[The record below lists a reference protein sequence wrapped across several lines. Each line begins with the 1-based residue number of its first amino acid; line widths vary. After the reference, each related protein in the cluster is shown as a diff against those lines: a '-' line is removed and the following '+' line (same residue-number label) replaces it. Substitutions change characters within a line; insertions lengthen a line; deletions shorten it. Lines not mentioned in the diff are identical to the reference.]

1 MWVALYEIPLNL
13 DAYIDKKLLH
23 SEDYEVGHIV
33 SFYIAY
39 YAYKEMRLL
48 WKTHGNTNYV
58 ALTRLSN
65 WILKPFIYQMC
76 DVLLNYHMNFVN
88 I

>member
-39 YAYKEMRLL
+39 YAYD
-48 WKTHGNTNYV
+48 
-58 ALTRLSN
+58 LSN
-65 WILKPFIYQMC
+65 NIMKCACYEK
-76 DVLLNYHMNFVN
+76 HMVTP
-88 I
+88 IMWH